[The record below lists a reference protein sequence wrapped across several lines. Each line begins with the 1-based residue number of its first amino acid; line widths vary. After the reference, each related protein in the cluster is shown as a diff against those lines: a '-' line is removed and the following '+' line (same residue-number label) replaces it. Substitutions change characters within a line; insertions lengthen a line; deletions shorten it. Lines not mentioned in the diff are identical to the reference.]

1 MRIFKTVVSVPLPV
15 AAALVLVLI
24 AAGVVMASESSPPLK
39 VCVPAKES
47 KPLVTPRTGNPISCK
62 TGYAMEELGR
72 PGAVEGGVASATG
85 FGSGEETTI
94 SAPSVTTTSAIE
106 LTHEGGD
113 DPVVGWYVKS
123 RTPGVGFVVVGGG
136 NVEIDWAVI
145 N

>member
-1 MRIFKTVVSVPLPV
+1 MRIFKTVISVPLPV
-15 AAALVLVLI
+15 AAALVLLLI

-39 VCVPAKES
+39 VCVPAKAS
-47 KPLVTPRTGNPISCK
+47 KPLVTPRTANPISCK
-62 TGYAMEELGR
+62 TGYAIEELGR
-72 PGAVEGGVASATG
+72 PAAVEGGVASATG

-94 SAPSVTTTSAIE
+94 SAPSVTATSAIE

-136 NVEIDWAVI
+136 NVLIDWAVI